1 MRTEE
6 GFIYIRFRK
15 FKHFTQISDRMIKS
29 WKIQSLVLVL
39 TLGEIFGLQ
48 AQSLK
53 KVTLEDVFKKGTF
66 AQKSVYGINWMK
78 DGQFYSSLVQKS
90 GAPAVVKINL
100 ATGEEAGVLLD
111 GSALGVNISSY
122 SFNADESKA
131 LIATDVESIYR
142 RSSKGVFYVVDMA
155 SGQKQELM
163 NGEKISY
170 ATLSPDNDKIAFVK
184 ENNLYMVELATN
196 KLTQITK
203 DGEWNKV
210 INGSADWVYEEEFSM
225 AQAFKWSPDGKKI
238 AFIRFDETQVPEFN
252 MQTWGPLYPQ
262 DYKFKY
268 PKAGEKNALVSIH
281 VYDLPSGK
289 IQKVDAGTETDI
301 YLPRIYWTKD
311 ANQMAFIRMNRLQNQ
326 LDLFHADAATG
337 ESKLIISETSKTY
350 VDLDYNDDLQ
360 YLSDGKSFIR
370 TSEQDGFK
378 HFYHH
383 NMDGSL
389 IRQITSGNW
398 EVTSMVSVDEKAKKL
413 YFISTEASPLER
425 NFYLINLDGKGKK
438 LLTPAKG
445 THTINMSSDHQFFID
460 YYSTTDSPVNVT
472 LNEASGKVIKVLE
485 NNQALKDK
493 LAGFELGKKE
503 FFTFATVDGTEL
515 NGYIIKP
522 ADFDPTKKYPVLM
535 YVYGGP
541 GSQNVLNSWGGTR
554 DFWHQQLAAE
564 GIIVACVDNRGT
576 GGRGRDF
583 KHSTYANLGKLETI
597 DQIEGAKFF
606 AKMPFVDASR
616 IGIWGWSY
624 GGYMSSL
631 ALMKGND
638 VFKTA
643 IAVAPVTT
651 WRYYDTIYTE
661 RYLQTPQLNEAGYDD
676 NSPITHVNMLK
687 GNFLL
692 IHGTG
697 DDNVHFQ
704 NSVDLVNALI
714 AADKQFETF
723 YYPNRNHGIYGGNTT
738 WHLYSQMTDFL
749 KRKL

>member
-1 MRTEE
+1 
-6 GFIYIRFRK
+6 
-15 FKHFTQISDRMIKS
+15 MIKS
-29 WKIQSLVLVL
+29 WKALSVVLLLAFAQPLMV
-39 TLGEIFGLQ
+39 Q
-48 AQSLK
+48 AQALK
-53 KVTLEDVFKKGTF
+53 KVSLEDVFKKSAF
-66 AQKSVYGINWMK
+66 SQKTVFGINWMK
-78 DGQFYSSLVQKS
+78 DGQFYSSQVNRD
-90 GAPAVVKINL
+90 GFPAVVKINV
-100 ATGEEAGVLLD
+100 ATGEEAAVLLN
-111 GSALGVNISSY
+111 GKTLGLKFSSY
-122 SFNADESKA
+122 SFNSDESKA
-131 LIATDVESIYR
+131 LVATDVESIYR

-155 SGQKQELM
+155 SGETQQLM

-170 ATLSPDNDKIAFVK
+170 ATLSPDNDKVAFVK
-184 ENNLYMVELATN
+184 DNNLYMVELASN
-196 KLTQITK
+196 QVTQITL

-210 INGSADWVYEEEFSM
+210 INGGADWVYEEEFSM

-238 AFIRFDETQVPEFN
+238 AFIRFDESQVPEFN

-268 PKAGEKNALVSIH
+268 PKAGEKNAEVSIH
-281 VYDLPSGK
+281 VYDLVSK
-289 IQKVDAGTETDI
+289 KTQKVDAGSESDI

-311 ANQMAFIRMNRLQNQ
+311 ANQLAFIRLNRLQNQ
-326 LDLFHADAATG
+326 LDLFHANASTG

-350 VDLDYNDDLQ
+350 VDLNYNDDLK
-360 YLSDGKSFIR
+360 YLNDGKSFIR
-370 TSEQDGFK
+370 TSEKDGFK
-378 HFYHH
+378 HIYHH

-398 EVTSMVSVDEKAKKL
+398 EVTSLVGLDEKAKKI
-413 YFISTEASPLER
+413 YFVSTEQSPLER
-425 NFYLINLDGKGKK
+425 NFFVIELTGKNKK
-438 LLTPAKG
+438 ALTPAKG
-445 THTINMSSDHQFFID
+445 THNINMSPDHRFFID
-460 YYSTTDSPVNVT
+460 YYTTTENPVTVS
-472 LNEASGKVIKVLE
+472 LNEASGKTIKVLE
-485 NNQALKDK
+485 DNTDLKERLK
-493 LAGFELGKKE
+493 SFALGKKE
-503 FFTFATVDGTEL
+503 FFSFPTEDGTEL
-515 NGYIIKP
+515 NGYLIKP

-541 GSQNVLNSWGGTR
+541 GSQNVLNSWGGPR
-554 DFWHQQLAAE
+554 DFWHQALAAE

-576 GGRGRDF
+576 GARGRDF

-606 AKMPFVDASR
+606 AKQSFVDPAR

-631 ALMKGND
+631 SLMIGND

-661 RYLQTPQLNEAGYDD
+661 RYLQTPQLNPAGYDD
-676 NSPITHVNMLK
+676 NSPITHVNKLK
-687 GNFLL
+687 GNLLL

-704 NSVDLVNALI
+704 NSVDLVNALV
-714 AADKQFETF
+714 AADKQFESF
-723 YYPNRNHGIYGGNTT
+723 YYPNRNHGIGGGNTT
-738 WHLYSQMTDFL
+738 WHLYTMMTDFL

>member
-1 MRTEE
+1 
-6 GFIYIRFRK
+6 
-15 FKHFTQISDRMIKS
+15 MIKK
-29 WKIQSLVLVL
+29 WNVW
-39 TLGEIFGLQ
+39 TLALIFSVGLALNTQ
-48 AQSLK
+48 AQNLK

-66 AQKSVYGINWMK
+66 TQKSVSGINWMN
-78 DGQFYSSLVQKS
+78 DGQFYSALVEKN
-90 GAPAVVKINL
+90 GAPAVVKRNVS
-100 ATGEEAGVLLD
+100 TGEEAGVLLD
-111 GSALGVNISSY
+111 GSALGVSFSSY

-142 RSSKGVFYVVDMA
+142 RSSKGIFYVVDMA
-155 SGQKQELM
+155 SGQKQQLM

-170 ATLSPDNDKIAFVK
+170 ATLSPGNDKVAFVK
-184 ENNLYMVELATN
+184 ENNLYLVDLVTN
-196 KLTQITK
+196 KTTQITW
-203 DGEWNKV
+203 DGEWNKI

-238 AFIRFDETQVPEFN
+238 AFIRFDESQVPEFN
-252 MQTWGPLYPQ
+252 MQLWGPLYPK

-268 PKAGEKNALVSIH
+268 PKAGEKNSTVSIY
-281 VYDLPSGK
+281 VFDLASGK
-289 IQKVDAGTETDI
+289 TQKVDSGNETDI
-301 YLPRIYWTKD
+301 YLPRIYWTQD
-311 ANQMAFIRMNRLQNQ
+311 ANQLAFIRLNRLQNQ
-326 LDLFHADAATG
+326 LDLFHADASTG
-337 ESKLIISETSKTY
+337 ASKLIISETSKTY

-360 YLSDGKSFIR
+360 YLSDGKTFIR

-378 HFYHH
+378 HIYHH

-389 IRQITSGNW
+389 IRQITSGSW
-398 EVTSMVSVDEKAKKL
+398 EVSAMVGVDEKAKKL
-413 YFISTEASPLER
+413 YYISTEASPLER
-425 NFYLINLDGKGKK
+425 NFYVINLDGKGKK
-438 LLTPAKG
+438 VLSPAKG
-445 THTINMSSDHQFFID
+445 THTINMSPDRKFYID
-460 YYSTTDSPVNVT
+460 YYSTADTPVKVT
-472 LNEASGKVIKVLE
+472 LNDASGKEIKVLE
-485 NNQALKDK
+485 DNQVLKDR
-493 LAGFELGKKE
+493 LAGFAMGKKE
-503 FFTFATVDGTEL
+503 FFTFPTVDGTEL

-522 ADFDPTKKYPVLM
+522 SDFDPTKKYPVLM

-576 GGRGRDF
+576 GAKGRDF

-597 DQIEGAKFF
+597 DQIEGAKYF
-606 AKMPFVDASR
+606 AKMPFVDPAR

-631 ALMKGND
+631 ALMIGND

-661 RYLQTPQLNEAGYDD
+661 RYLQTPQLNAAGYDD
-676 NSPITHVNMLK
+676 NSPITHVNKLK

-714 AADKQFETF
+714 SADKQFETF
-723 YYPNRNHGIYGGNTT
+723 YYPNKNHGIYGGNTT
-738 WHLYSQMTDFL
+738 WHLYTQMTDFL